1 MNKELLE
8 VFKNVN
14 DWLKFAE
21 AKNAMIIRFNGVIIF
36 GIKEIKGNATIKNFD
51 TLLNIYINIAFI
63 LLALSTVISLLSFL
77 PRLKKTSGF
86 YTSKDTAN
94 RWFFEYLKKMREQE
108 IIDKIAN
115 YDDNSSP
122 TPLDRDLANQIKQN
136 SIRASEKY
144 SHFTVAIWLTMSA
157 IITPILALILGIYS
171 YTRK

>member
-8 VFKNVN
+8 AFKNVN

-21 AKNAMIIRFNGVIIF
+21 AKNAMLIGFNGVVIF
-36 GIKEIKGNATIKNFD
+36 GIQGNATINFD
-51 TLLNIYINIAFI
+51 TLLNIYISIAFI
-63 LLALSTVISLLSFL
+63 LLVFSTVICLLSFV
-77 PRLKKTSGF
+77 PRLKKISGF

-94 RWFFEYLKKMREQE
+94 RWFFEHLKKMREQE

-115 YDDNSSP
+115 YNDNSSP

-136 SIRASEKY
+136 SIIASEKY

-171 YTRK
+171 YMRK